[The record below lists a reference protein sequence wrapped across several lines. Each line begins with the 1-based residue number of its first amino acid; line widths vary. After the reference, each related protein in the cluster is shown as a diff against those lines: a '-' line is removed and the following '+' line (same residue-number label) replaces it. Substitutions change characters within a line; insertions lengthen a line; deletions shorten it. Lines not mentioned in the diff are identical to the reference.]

1 MAKRKH
7 PPGLYVL
14 FFTEM
19 WERFSFY
26 TMFAVFMLY
35 MTSPEHYVK
44 LKVLPFFEPHLMY
57 GLYSGLIYITP
68 LLGGWLADRY
78 LGCRKTVYIG
88 ALLMAVGQFLLA
100 TMQVSLF
107 YPGLVFLIVGGGFF
121 KPNISTMV
129 GNLYEHDSP
138 LRDSAFNIFYMGINI
153 GAFAAPLVAGW
164 LHHAFGFGWAFF
176 AAGLGMIVSCIILV
190 AFDRFVAAA
199 DTTATG
205 TGDFVSAREP
215 KTRHDFWLRIWAL
228 VAVFAI
234 IAIWWA
240 VYMQYGDVMNLW
252 ARDYTA
258 PVHLGISKALT
269 TMPVEWYQ
277 SINPIFIILF
287 TPMLVWLWG
296 ALNRRGKEPSTSG
309 KMQWGFLLS
318 VLAFLIMVGSAWTFS
333 HFNSAVSP
341 FWLVGF
347 YGVMTL
353 SELCLSPMG
362 LSYVTK
368 VAPPKYQS
376 FMMGMWFAASGVGS
390 FFAGYLGKMWITP
403 GIENSFPLQLNPVGY
418 FWLMSGLSV
427 VCLAAMAFAFKLVN
441 RAPEL

>member
-1 MAKRKH
+1 MAERRH

-26 TMFAVFMLY
+26 TMFAVFVLY
-35 MTSPEHYVK
+35 MTSPQHLPK
-44 LKVLPFFEPHLMY
+44 LKVLPFFDPHLIY
-57 GLYSGLIYITP
+57 GLYAGLIYITP
-68 LLGGWLADRY
+68 LIGGWIADAY

-88 ALLMAVGQFLLA
+88 ALLMAVGQFLLF
-100 TMQVSLF
+100 TGSVSLF
-107 YPGLVFLIVGGGFF
+107 YPGLIFLIMGGGFF

-153 GAFAAPLVAGW
+153 GAFIAPLVAGV
-164 LHHAFGFGWAFF
+164 LADAYGFRWAFF
-176 AAGLGMIVSCIILV
+176 AAGVGMVLSTIILISFDKYV
-190 AFDRFVAAA
+190 AHA
-199 DTTATG
+199 DTTSSG
-205 TGDFVSAREP
+205 EGGFVSAREP
-215 KTRHDFWLRIWAL
+215 KDRHDFWVRISAL
-228 VAVFAI
+228 LAVFGI

-252 ARDYTA
+252 ARDYTQ
-258 PVHLGISKALT
+258 PVKALGKV
-269 TMPVEWYQ
+269 MPIEWYQ
-277 SINPIFIILF
+277 SINPICIVLF
-287 TPMLVWLWG
+287 TPILVWFWG
-296 ALNRRGKEPSTSG
+296 WLNRRGKEPSTSG
-309 KMQWGFLLS
+309 KMQYGFILS
-318 VLAFLIMVGSAWTFS
+318 VLAFLIMVAAAAEYAHANLRVG
-333 HFNSAVSP
+333 P

-347 YGVMTL
+347 YAVMTL

-368 VAPPKYQS
+368 VAPPKLQS

-390 FFAGYLGKMWITP
+390 FFAGYLGMLWPTP
-403 GIENSFPLQLNPVGY
+403 GVKSGLAQMAPINY

-427 VCLAAMAFAFKLVN
+427 VCLALMLFAFKLVN
-441 RAPEL
+441 KAPKL